1 MKVLL
6 NERQL
11 QQGVDRLAAEISVA
25 WGQRPMTMI
34 GVLSGCIVFIA
45 DLIRRL
51 EMPLRIELIQ
61 ASSYRGQTTRGP
73 LSLAADRQLEVRG
86 RHVLL
91 VDDILDTGHTLA
103 TLQNHLRQ
111 AGAASVRT
119 AVLLRKAGCQEVD
132 VRADF
137 VGFELPDQFVVG
149 YGLDYRDQLRNLP
162 YLAAMEPDD
171 LQPPGE
177 DNASSGGRDER

>member
-11 QQGVDRLAAEISVA
+11 QQGVDRLAAEISAA

-34 GVLSGCIVFIA
+34 GVLNGCIVFIA

-51 EMPLRIELIQ
+51 KMPVRIELIQ

-73 LSLAADRQLEVRG
+73 LRLAADRQLEIRG

-103 TLQNHLRQ
+103 ALQNRLHE

-119 AVLLRKAGCQEVD
+119 AVLLRKAGCQEVEIH
-132 VRADF
+132 ADF

-171 LQPPGE
+171 FPPAGQQ
-177 DNASSGGRDER
+177 NTFSGGWDER

>member
-6 NERQL
+6 NEQQL
-11 QQGVDRLAAEISVA
+11 KQGVDRLAAEISTA
-25 WGQRPMTMI
+25 WGRRPMTMI
-34 GVLSGCIVFIA
+34 GVLNGCIVFIA

-51 EMPLRIELIQ
+51 EIPLRIELIQ

-73 LSLAADRQLEVRG
+73 LSLAGDRQLELVG

-103 TLQNHLRQ
+103 TLQNRFWK

-119 AVLLRKAGCQEVD
+119 AVLLRKVGCQQVQ
-132 VRADF
+132 VAADF

-149 YGLDYRDQLRNLP
+149 YGLDYQDQLRNLP
-162 YLAAMEPDD
+162 YLAAMEPGDFRPLSD
-171 LQPPGE
+171 GDPLIAEQ
-177 DNASSGGRDER
+177 ERR